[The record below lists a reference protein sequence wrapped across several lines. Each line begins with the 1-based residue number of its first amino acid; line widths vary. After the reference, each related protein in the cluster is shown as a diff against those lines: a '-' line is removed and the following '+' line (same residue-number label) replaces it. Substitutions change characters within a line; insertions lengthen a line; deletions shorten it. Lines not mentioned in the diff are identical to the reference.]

1 MQKGYVGEHPNVKEG
16 RSNLTN
22 QPWATPPALGSSEGY
37 KDQPKAK
44 IGNNLR
50 KNKVRRSNV
59 AKQRIQ

>member
-1 MQKGYVGEHPNVKEG
+1 MGEHPNVKEG

-59 AKQRIQ
+59 AK